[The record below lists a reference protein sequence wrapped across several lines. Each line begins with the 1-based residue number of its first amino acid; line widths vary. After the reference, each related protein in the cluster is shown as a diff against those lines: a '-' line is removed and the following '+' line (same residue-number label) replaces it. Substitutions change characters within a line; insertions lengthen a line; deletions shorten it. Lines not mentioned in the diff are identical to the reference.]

1 MKSYLEFKENK
12 ESSYVVKVTKTKR
25 FWIYNK
31 EYNELIGN
39 IYWRPSWRQYVIH
52 FESETDWSKGCVM
65 ECLKFIDK
73 LNAERKECLSLLR

>member
-1 MKSYLEFKENK
+1 MKKSYLEFREDLNK
-12 ESSYVVKVTKTKR
+12 VGKTKR

-31 EYNELIGN
+31 DYNELIGN

-52 FESETDWSKGCVM
+52 TEVADWSKGCVM